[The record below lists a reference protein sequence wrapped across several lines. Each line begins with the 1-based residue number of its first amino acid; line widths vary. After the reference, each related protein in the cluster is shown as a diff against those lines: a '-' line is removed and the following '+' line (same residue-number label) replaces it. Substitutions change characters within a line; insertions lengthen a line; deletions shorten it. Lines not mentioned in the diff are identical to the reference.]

1 MANERERIAV
11 NIPVTA
17 CARIFCSSCYVS
29 SERDKLFAWGK
40 VVPPARATLPAEVRQ
55 LALPPPLRVVSPFRD
70 EFTTSCKRRKG
81 CGYSSWWIT
90 IKAKFNFPFVSRCT
104 REWCRSRRFDC
115 ILLVFFK
122 RWGLKHDALLWL
134 VISTTKRRRRPH

>member
-29 SERDKLFAWGK
+29 SERDKLFARGK

-55 LALPPPLRVVSPFRD
+55 LALPPPFELSRLSETSSQLHVNVEKVV
-70 EFTTSCKRRKG
+70 
-81 CGYSSWWIT
+81 
-90 IKAKFNFPFVSRCT
+90 
-104 REWCRSRRFDC
+104 
-115 ILLVFFK
+115 
-122 RWGLKHDALLWL
+122 
-134 VISTTKRRRRPH
+134 VIHRGE